1 MGKVSSIQPLRWNR
15 SVNFISTKL
24 MQTLIFVG
32 MHKSIPK
39 FHEKRVKGI
48 SYSLGVSSP
57 CEKFPTHRSQ
67 STLQKRVQYGRW
79 VKPQNIC
86 KLVHSFNDTVIIL
99 SIFNFIP
106 FPAVFI
112 FHFCNIKQF
121 ISAIERG
128 GRMRIVYVLTALCA
142 SWAVRLEETVPHMGY
157 TLLLT
162 KGDEFY
168 NTTQPWWSS
177 ACVN

>member
-1 MGKVSSIQPLRWNR
+1 
-15 SVNFISTKL
+15 

-86 KLVHSFNDTVIIL
+86 KLVHSFNAAVIIL